1 MTEEQLF
8 SSKTFID
15 LLSKEGFDR
24 INLEDKLF
32 IEARRLGLEKRFK
45 ESLKRYM
52 SLKKEKITL
61 DNSLKLPKCKYDIE
75 NYNMGNYTCT
85 INGIT
90 DRMDVKFSY
99 IPVLPVERYINEDT
113 GKEKVKIIFYKE
125 NEWKEKIV
133 DKSQLSISQKLLL
146 LSDDGLDVT
155 SENVKYYINYFNEI
169 MNINSIKKLD
179 SISHIG
185 WKEDLFVP
193 YDTHGIFDGADDF
206 KNIYKSI
213 GSKGNYDRWKKCV
226 FELRKHKVMKILMA
240 TTLAS
245 PLLEK
250 LNLQPYMVN
259 LWSSLSGNG
268 KTLSCMVAMS
278 IWGNPDIGA
287 LRLSSNNTQNYYSVV
302 ASFMR
307 NFTCYFDELQIVKR
321 SKYLDLESLVMDLCN
336 GTEKGRLN
344 KNSQAREVKVWYN
357 NFLFTSNDKL
367 VKENAGEQ
375 VYNRVIDLEIGEKII
390 NNGQDIAKVVK
401 ENYGFAGREYI
412 KYIQKVGFDTI
423 FERFK
428 TIYNEILSKTKA
440 TDKQASSLASILLA
454 NQLANECIF
463 EDDYILQVEDII
475 EYVNDKD
482 EIRTAIKAKEYIISI
497 INANWKKF
505 DDSNYGECWGFK
517 NEWFC
522 TINAQILY
530 RELLKGGYE
539 FDTVKKEWDEM
550 GFLEKNSQGKFI
562 HQTTVRKEK
571 GNYIK
576 LKLTYKPRYNLV
588 NLPFLH
594 NLINTQHI

>member
-1 MTEEQLF
+1 MTQEQLF
-8 SSKTFID
+8 DKKTFIELFNKND
-15 LLSKEGFDR
+15 LER
-24 INLEDKLF
+24 IEYEDKLF
-32 IEARRLGLEKRFK
+32 IEAKNLGVEKRFK
-45 ESLKRYM
+45 ESLAKYEKL
-52 SLKKEKITL
+52 LKPKIAID
-61 DNSLKLPKCKYDIE
+61 DNNKLPKCKYDIE
-75 NYNMGNYTCT
+75 NYNWGNYTCT
-85 INGIT
+85 LNGIT
-90 DRMDVKFSY
+90 DKYNTKFSY

-125 NEWKEKIV
+125 NEWKELIV
-133 DKSQLSISQKLLL
+133 DKSQLSINNKLLL

-155 SENVKYYINYFNEI
+155 SENVRYYINYFNEI
-169 MNINSIKKLD
+169 MNINNIKKLD

-185 WKEDLFVP
+185 WKEDNFVP
-193 YDTHGIFDGADDF
+193 YDSHGIFDGADDF
-206 KNIYKSI
+206 RNIYKSI
-213 GSKGNYDRWKKCV
+213 GSKGNYDKWKETIKD
-226 FELRKHKVMKILMA
+226 LRKHKVIKLLMA

-268 KTLSCMVAMS
+268 KTLSCMIAMS

-344 KNSQAREVKVWYN
+344 KNSQAKEVKVWFN

-375 VYNRVIDLEIGEKII
+375 VYNRVIDIEIGEKII
-390 NNGQDIAKVVK
+390 ENGQDIAKVIK

-412 KYIQKVGFDTI
+412 KYIQSIGFDTI
-423 FERFK
+423 FSRFK
-428 TIYNEILSKTKA
+428 GILDKILSTTNA

-454 NQLANECIF
+454 NELANECIF
-463 EDDYILQVEDII
+463 NDDYILQVEDIE
-475 EYVNDKD
+475 EYINDKND
-482 EIRTAIKAKEYIISI
+482 IKTAIKAKEYILGIIS
-497 INANWKKF
+497 ANYKKF
-505 DDSNYGECWGFK
+505 DETNFGECWGIK
-517 NEWFC
+517 DEYVC

-530 RELLKGGYE
+530 RELEKGGFEFNTIKKDWYE
-539 FDTVKKEWDEM
+539 MD
-550 GFLEKNSQGKFI
+550 FLEKNSQGKFV

-571 GNYIK
+571 ANYIR
-576 LKLTYKPRYNLV
+576 LKLT
-588 NLPFLH
+588 
-594 NLINTQHI
+594 

>member
-1 MTEEQLF
+1 MSEKELF
-8 SSKTFID
+8 DKQIFID
-15 LLSKEGFDR
+15 LFKMNELDKIER
-24 INLEDKLF
+24 EDFLF
-32 IEARRLGLEKRFK
+32 VEARRLGVEKRFK
-45 ESLKRYM
+45 ESLKKYERLL
-52 SLKKEKITL
+52 SDKIPIG
-61 DNSLKLPKCKYDIE
+61 DNLKLPKCKYDIE
-75 NYNMGNYTCT
+75 NYNMGSYTCN

-90 DRMDVKFSY
+90 DRTNFKFSY

-125 NEWKEKIV
+125 NQWRELIV
-133 DKSQLSISQKLLL
+133 DKSQLSINQKLLL

-155 SENVKYYINYFNEI
+155 SENVRFYINYFNEI
-169 MNINSIKKLD
+169 MNINDIKKLD

-185 WKEDLFVP
+185 WKGNDFVP
-193 YDTHGIFDGADDF
+193 YDSHGIFDGVDDF
-206 KNIYKSI
+206 RSIYNAIS
-213 GSKGNYDRWKKCV
+213 SKGSVLKWRETIK
-226 FELRKHKVMKILMA
+226 ELRKHKVIKMLMA

-278 IWGNPDIGA
+278 IWGNPEIGA

-344 KNSQAREVKVWYN
+344 KNSQAKQVKVWFN
-357 NFLFTSNDKL
+357 NFLFTSNDRL

-390 NNGQDIAKVVK
+390 ENGQDIARIIK
-401 ENYGFAGREYI
+401 ENYGFAGKEYI
-412 KYIQKVGFDTI
+412 KYIQKIGFDVI

-428 TIYNEILSKTKA
+428 AILNEILEKTQA

-463 EDDYILQVEDII
+463 DDDYILQVEDIE
-475 EYVNDKD
+475 EYVNDKND
-482 EIRTAIKAKEYIISI
+482 IKTSIKAKEYIINI
-497 INANWKKF
+497 INMNAKRF
-505 DDSNYGECWGFK
+505 DENNYGECWGIK
-517 NEWFC
+517 DEWFC
-522 TINAQILY
+522 TFNAQALF
-530 RELLKGGYE
+530 RELEKGGYD
-539 FDTVKKEWDEM
+539 FNTVKKDWADM
-550 GFLEKNSQGKFI
+550 GFLEKNSVGRYI
-562 HQTTVRKEK
+562 HQTTVRKGK
-571 GNYIK
+571 GNYIR
-576 LKLTYKPRYNLV
+576 LNL
-588 NLPFLH
+588 
-594 NLINTQHI
+594 QDM

>member
-8 SSKTFID
+8 SKDTFIN
-15 LLSKEGFDR
+15 LSKMNEIDR
-24 INLEDKLF
+24 IEQEDKLF
-32 IEARRLGLEKRFK
+32 IQARKLGVEKKFK
-45 ESLKRYM
+45 ESLKKYEK
-52 SLKKEKITL
+52 LLNEKI
-61 DNSLKLPKCKYDIE
+61 SIGESGKLPQCKSYDIE
-75 NYNMGNYTCT
+75 HYNWGNYTCNA
-85 INGIT
+85 NGIT
-90 DRMDVKFSY
+90 DRFNTKFSY

-125 NEWKEKIV
+125 NEWKELIV
-133 DKSQLSISQKLLL
+133 DKSQLSINNKLLL

-155 SENVKYYINYFNEI
+155 SENVRYYINYFNEI
-169 MNINSIKKLD
+169 MNINNIKKLD

-185 WKEDLFVP
+185 WKDNDFVP
-193 YDTHGIFDGADDF
+193 YDSHGIFDGADDF
-206 KNIYKSI
+206 RNIYKSI
-213 GSKGNYDRWKKCV
+213 GSKGNYEKWKKCV
-226 FELRKHKVMKILMA
+226 FELRKHKVIKLLMA

-344 KNSQAREVKVWYN
+344 KNSQAREVKVWFN
-357 NFLFTSNDKL
+357 NFLFTSNDRL

-375 VYNRVIDLEIGEKII
+375 VYNRVIDLEIGEKIVE
-390 NNGQDIAKVVK
+390 NGQDIARVIK

-412 KYIQKVGFDTI
+412 KYIQKIGFDEI

-428 TIYNEILSKTKA
+428 KILNDILEQTPA

-454 NQLANECIF
+454 NELANECIF
-463 EDDYILQVEDII
+463 NDDHILQVEDIK
-475 EYVNDKD
+475 EYVNDKS
-482 EIRTAIKAKEYIISI
+482 EIKTSMKAKEYIIGI
-497 INANWKKF
+497 INANYKKF
-505 DDSNYGECWGFK
+505 EEGNYSECWGIK
-517 NEWFC
+517 DEYSC

-530 RELLKGGYE
+530 RELEKGGFE
-539 FDTVKKEWDEM
+539 FNTIKKDWVDME
-550 GFLEKNSQGKFI
+550 FLELNSQGRYI

-571 GNYIK
+571 GNYIR
-576 LKLTYKPRYNLV
+576 LNLT
-588 NLPFLH
+588 
-594 NLINTQHI
+594 

>member
-1 MTEEQLF
+1 MSEKE
-8 SSKTFID
+8 
-15 LLSKEGFDR
+15 LLSKNTFINLLNLNEIDR
-24 INLEDKLF
+24 IEREDELF
-32 IEARRLGLEKRFK
+32 IEAKKLGIEKRFK
-45 ESLKRYM
+45 ESLKKYKDLLSRKM
-52 SLKKEKITL
+52 SI
-61 DNSLKLPKCKYDIE
+61 DNDLKLPKCKYDIE

-90 DRMDVKFSY
+90 DRFNTKFSY
-99 IPVLPVERYINEDT
+99 IPVLPVERYINEET

-125 NEWKEKIV
+125 NQWRELIV
-133 DKSQLSISQKLLL
+133 DKSQLSINQKLLL

-169 MNINSIKKLD
+169 MNINNIKKLD

-185 WKEDLFVP
+185 WKDNDFVP
-193 YDTHGIFDGADDF
+193 YDSHGIFDGADDF

-213 GSKGNYDRWKKCV
+213 GSKGNYEKWKECV
-226 FELRKHKVMKILMA
+226 FELRKHKVIKLLMA

-344 KNSQAREVKVWYN
+344 KNSQAREVKVWFN

-390 NNGQDIAKVVK
+390 ENGQDIARIIK

-412 KYIQKVGFDTI
+412 KYIQKIGFDEI
-423 FERFK
+423 FDRFK
-428 TIYNEILSKTKA
+428 KILNEILEKTQA
-440 TDKQASSLASILLA
+440 TDKQASSLASLLLA
-454 NQLANECIF
+454 NELANECIF
-463 EDDYILQVEDII
+463 NDDYVLKVEDII
-475 EYVNDKD
+475 EYVNDKN
-482 EIRTAIKAKEYIISI
+482 EIRTSEKAKEYILSI
-497 INANWKKF
+497 INANYKKF
-505 DDSNYGECWGFK
+505 EDIGYGECWGIKTDFYCIM
-517 NEWFC
+517 NS
-522 TINAQILY
+522 QILY
-530 RELLKGGYE
+530 RELSKGGFE
-539 FDTVKKEWDEM
+539 FNTVKKEWADS
-550 GFLEKNSQGKFI
+550 GFLEKNSQGRFI
-562 HQTTVRKEK
+562 HNTKVRNEK
-571 GNYIK
+571 GSYIR
-576 LKLTYKPRYNLV
+576 LSLTS
-588 NLPFLH
+588 
-594 NLINTQHI
+594 

>member
-1 MTEEQLF
+1 MSEQELF
-8 SSKTFID
+8 SKATFIN
-15 LLSKEGFDR
+15 LFNLNEVDR
-24 INLEDKLF
+24 IEQEDKLF
-32 IEARRLGLEKRFK
+32 CEARKLGVEKRFK
-45 ESLKRYM
+45 ESLKKYQGVL
-52 SLKKEKITL
+52 SKKIPIESGL
-61 DNSLKLPKCKYDIE
+61 NLPKCKYDIE
-75 NYNMGNYTCT
+75 NYNMSNYTCN
-85 INGIT
+85 INGISDKFNT
-90 DRMDVKFSY
+90 KFSY

-125 NEWKEKIV
+125 NEWKELIV

-169 MNINSIKKLD
+169 MNINNIKKLD

-185 WKEDLFVP
+185 WKGDDFVP
-193 YDTHGIFDGADDF
+193 YDSHGIFDGADEF
-206 KNIYKSI
+206 RNIYKSI
-213 GSKGNYDRWKKCV
+213 GTKGNYDKWKATIK
-226 FELRKHKVMKILMA
+226 ELRKHKVIKLLMA

-344 KNSQAREVKVWYN
+344 KNSQAKEVKVWFN

-375 VYNRVIDLEIGEKII
+375 VYNRVIDLEIGEKIVE
-390 NNGQDIAKVVK
+390 NGQDIARVIK
-401 ENYGFAGREYI
+401 ENYGFAGKEYI
-412 KYIQKVGFDTI
+412 KYVQSIGFDTI

-428 TIYNEILSKTKA
+428 GILNEILEKTNA

-463 EDDYILQVEDII
+463 DDDYILQVEDIE

-482 EIRTAIKAKEYIISI
+482 EIKTAIKAKEYIKDI
-497 INANWKKF
+497 INMNSKKF
-505 DDSNYGECWGFK
+505 QDSNYGECWGIK
-517 NEWFC
+517 TEYYC
-522 TINAQILY
+522 IINAQALY
-530 RELLKGGYE
+530 RELEKGGYE
-539 FDTVKKEWDEM
+539 FNTVKKEWVDI
-550 GFLEKNSQGKFI
+550 GFLELNTQGRYV
-562 HQTTVRKEK
+562 HQTTVRNEK

-576 LKLTYKPRYNLV
+576 LKLT
-588 NLPFLH
+588 
-594 NLINTQHI
+594 

>member
-1 MTEEQLF
+1 MTEKELL
-8 SSKTFID
+8 SKQTFID
-15 LLSKEGFDR
+15 LLSKNEIDR
-24 INLEDKLF
+24 IEREDELF
-32 IEARRLGLEKRFK
+32 IEAKRLGIEKRFK
-45 ESLKRYM
+45 ESLKKYKDLLSQKM
-52 SLKKEKITL
+52 DI
-61 DNSLKLPKCKYDIE
+61 DNDLNLPKCKYNIE
-75 NYNMGNYTCT
+75 NYNMGNYSCT
-85 INGIT
+85 TNGIT
-90 DRMDVKFSY
+90 DRFNTKFSY

-125 NEWKEKIV
+125 NAWKELIV
-133 DKSQLSISQKLLL
+133 DKSQLSINQKLLL

-169 MNINSIKKLD
+169 MNINNIKKLD

-185 WKEDLFVP
+185 WKENGFVP
-193 YDTHGIFDGADDF
+193 YDSHGIFDGADDF
-206 KNIYKSI
+206 KNIYKAI
-213 GSKGNYDRWKKCV
+213 GSKGNYKKWQEV
-226 FELRKHKVMKILMA
+226 IKELRKHKVIKLLMA

-344 KNSQAREVKVWYN
+344 KNSQAREVKVWFN
-357 NFLFTSNDKL
+357 NFLFTSNDRL

-390 NNGQDIAKVVK
+390 ENGQDIAKVIK

-412 KYIQKVGFDTI
+412 KYIQSIGFDVI

-428 TIYNEILSKTKA
+428 GILNEILETTNA
-440 TDKQASSLASILLA
+440 TDKQASSLASLLLA
-454 NQLANECIF
+454 NQLSNECIF
-463 EDDYILQVEDII
+463 EDDYILQVEDIV
-475 EYVNDKD
+475 EYVNDKT
-482 EIRTAIKAKEYIISI
+482 EIKTAMKAKEYIIGI
-497 INANWKKF
+497 ISANYKKF
-505 DDSNYGECWGFK
+505 EDYNYGECWGIKDEFV
-517 NEWFC
+517 C

-530 RELLKGGYE
+530 RELQRGGYE
-539 FDTVKKEWDEM
+539 FNTVKKEWAED
-550 GFLEKNSQGKFI
+550 GFLELNSQGKFV

-571 GNYIK
+571 GNYIR
-576 LKLTYKPRYNLV
+576 LNLQ
-588 NLPFLH
+588 N
-594 NLINTQHI
+594 

>member
-1 MTEEQLF
+1 MSEKELL
-8 SSKTFID
+8 SKNTFID
-15 LLSKEGFDR
+15 LFNRSEIDR
-24 INLEDKLF
+24 IEREDELF
-32 IEARRLGLEKRFK
+32 IEAKRMGIEKRFK
-45 ESLKRYM
+45 D
-52 SLKKEKITL
+52 SLKKYETLLNQKIAI
-61 DNSLKLPKCKYDIE
+61 DNDLKLPYSKYNIE
-75 NYNMGNYTCT
+75 NYNTGNYSCT

-90 DRMDVKFSY
+90 DKTNYKFSY
-99 IPVLPVERYINEDT
+99 IPVLPVERYINEET

-125 NEWKEKIV
+125 KEWKEKIV

-155 SENVKYYINYFNEI
+155 SENVRFYINYFNEI
-169 MNINSIKKLD
+169 MNINNIKKLN

-185 WKEDLFVP
+185 WKDDLFVP

-213 GSKGNYDRWKKCV
+213 GSKGNYEKWKSTIK
-226 FELRKHKVMKILMA
+226 ELRKHKVIKLLMA

-307 NFTCYFDELQIVKR
+307 NYTCYFDELQIVKR

-375 VYNRVIDLEIGEKII
+375 VYNRVIDLEIRDKII
-390 NNGQDIAKVVK
+390 ENGQDVAKIVK
-401 ENYGFAGREYI
+401 ENYGFAGKEYI
-412 KYIQKVGFDTI
+412 KYIQEIGFDTI

-428 TIYNEILSKTKA
+428 NIYNEILNKTKA

-454 NQLANECIF
+454 NQLSNECIF
-463 EDDYILQVEDII
+463 TDDYILQVEDIV

-482 EIRTAIKAKEYIISI
+482 EIRTAIKSKNYIISI
-497 INANWKKF
+497 INANLKRF
-505 DDSNYGECWGFK
+505 DETNYGECWGFK

-539 FDTVKKEWDEM
+539 FDTVKKEWAEI
-550 GFLEKNSQGKFI
+550 GFLEKNSQGKYT
-562 HQTTVRKEK
+562 HQTTVRKER
-571 GNYIK
+571 GIYVK
-576 LKLTYKPRYNLV
+576 LKLT
-588 NLPFLH
+588 
-594 NLINTQHI
+594 

>member
-1 MTEEQLF
+1 MIYLFHTILTE
-8 SSKTFID
+8 
-15 LLSKEGFDR
+15 
-24 INLEDKLF
+24 
-32 IEARRLGLEKRFK
+32 
-45 ESLKRYM
+45 
-52 SLKKEKITL
+52 
-61 DNSLKLPKCKYDIE
+61 
-75 NYNMGNYTCT
+75 
-85 INGIT
+85 
-90 DRMDVKFSY
+90 
-99 IPVLPVERYINEDT
+99 
-113 GKEKVKIIFYKE
+113 
-125 NEWKEKIV
+125 
-133 DKSQLSISQKLLL
+133 
-146 LSDDGLDVT
+146 
-155 SENVKYYINYFNEI
+155 
-169 MNINSIKKLD
+169 
-179 SISHIG
+179 
-185 WKEDLFVP
+185 
-193 YDTHGIFDGADDF
+193 DDF

-213 GSKGNYDRWKKCV
+213 GSKGNYDKWKKCI
-226 FELRKHKVMKILMA
+226 FELRKHKVMKLLMA

-412 KYIQKVGFDTI
+412 KYIQKVGFDAI

-428 TIYNEILSKTKA
+428 GIYNEILSKTKA

-463 EDDYILQVEDII
+463 DDDYILQVEDII

-482 EIRTAIKAKEYIISI
+482 EIKTSMKAKEYIISV
-497 INANWKKF
+497 INANSSKF
-505 DDSNYGECWGFK
+505 QENYYGECWGK
-517 NEWFC
+517 VKEGYNGNERVFRFLF
-522 TINAQILY
+522 NAQILQ

-539 FDTVKKEWDEM
+539 FETVKKEWADI
-550 GFLEKNSQGKFI
+550 GFLEKNSVGRFI
-562 HQTTVRKEK
+562 HQTTINKEK
-571 GNYIK
+571 GNYII
-576 LKLTYKPRYNLV
+576 LKLT
-588 NLPFLH
+588 
-594 NLINTQHI
+594 

>member
-1 MTEEQLF
+1 MSEEQLF
-8 SSKTFID
+8 DKDTFIN
-15 LLSKEGFDR
+15 LFNKNEIDR
-24 INLEDKLF
+24 IEEEDRLF
-32 IEARRLGLEKRFK
+32 IQARKLGVEKRFK
-45 ESLKRYM
+45 ESLKKYQ
-52 SLKKEKITL
+52 SILNKKIAMESKT
-61 DNSLKLPKCKYDIE
+61 KLPHCQYEID
-75 NYNMGNYTCT
+75 NYTWGNYTCT
-85 INGIT
+85 IDGIT
-90 DRMDVKFSY
+90 DKYNTKFSY
-99 IPVLPVERYINEDT
+99 IPVIPVERYINEDT
-113 GKEKVKIIFYKE
+113 GKEKVKIIYYKE

-133 DKSQLSISQKLLL
+133 DKSQLSINQKLLL

-155 SENVKYYINYFNEI
+155 SENVRYYVNYFNEI
-169 MNINSIKKLD
+169 MNINNIKKLD

-185 WKEDLFVP
+185 WKDNNFVP
-193 YDTHGIFDGADDF
+193 YDSHGIFDGADDF

-213 GSKGNYDRWKKCV
+213 SSKGNYEKWKQCIFK
-226 FELRKHKVMKILMA
+226 LRKHKVMKLLMA

-278 IWGNPDIGA
+278 IWGNPEIGA

-344 KNSQAREVKVWYN
+344 KNSQAREVKVWFN
-357 NFLFTSNDKL
+357 NFLFTSNDRL

-375 VYNRVIDLEIGEKII
+375 VYNRVIDIEIGEKII
-390 NNGQDIAKVVK
+390 ENGQDIARIIK
-401 ENYGFAGREYI
+401 ENYGFAGKEYI
-412 KYIQKVGFDTI
+412 KYIQNLGFDII

-428 TIYNEILSKTKA
+428 KILNEVLEKTNA

-463 EDDYILQVEDII
+463 KDDYILQVEDII
-475 EYVNDKD
+475 EYVNDKN
-482 EIRTAIKAKEYIISI
+482 EIKTAMKAKEYILSI
-497 INANWKKF
+497 ISANYKKF
-505 DDSNYGECWGFK
+505 EGDGYGECWGIK
-517 NEWFC
+517 DEYIC
-522 TINAQILY
+522 TMNAQILY
-530 RELLKGGYE
+530 RELERGGYE
-539 FDTVKKEWDEM
+539 FNTVKKEWADME
-550 GFLEKNSQGKFI
+550 FLEINSQGKYV

-571 GNYIK
+571 GTYVRLN
-576 LKLTYKPRYNLV
+576 LT
-588 NLPFLH
+588 
-594 NLINTQHI
+594 

>member
-8 SSKTFID
+8 AKETFVD
-15 LLSKEGFDR
+15 LLKLEEIDR
-24 INLEDKLF
+24 IEREDKLF
-32 IEARRLGLEKRFK
+32 IEAKKLGVEKRFK

-52 SLKKEKITL
+52 SLRKEKITL

-75 NYNMGNYTCT
+75 NYDMGNYTCT
-85 INGIT
+85 VKGIT
-90 DRMDVKFSY
+90 DKNNTKFSY

-213 GSKGNYDRWKKCV
+213 GSKGNYDKWKKCI

-412 KYIQKVGFDTI
+412 KHIQKVGFDTI

-428 TIYNEILSKTKA
+428 GIYNEILSKTKA

-463 EDDYILQVEDII
+463 EDEYILQVEDII

-517 NEWFC
+517 NEWHC
-522 TINAQILY
+522 TFNAQILY

-539 FDTVKKEWDEM
+539 FDTVKKEWAEM
-550 GFLEKNSQGKFI
+550 GFLEKNSQGKYV

-571 GNYIK
+571 GIYIK
-576 LKLTYKPRYNLV
+576 IRLT
-588 NLPFLH
+588 
-594 NLINTQHI
+594 

>member
-1 MTEEQLF
+1 MTEEE
-8 SSKTFID
+8 
-15 LLSKEGFDR
+15 LLSKETFF
-24 INLEDKLF
+24 NLFEKSGAEKIEQEDKLF
-32 IEARRLGLEKRFK
+32 LEAKRMGIEKRFK
-45 ESLKRYM
+45 ESLRKYE
-52 SLKKEKITL
+52 SLFKEKMNL
-61 DNSLKLPKCKYDIE
+61 DNSLKLPKCKYDID

-90 DRMDVKFSY
+90 DKSNIKFSY

-169 MNINSIKKLD
+169 MNINNIKKLD

-185 WKEDLFVP
+185 WKENLFIP
-193 YDTHGIFDGADDF
+193 YDSHGIFDGSDDF

-213 GSKGNYDRWKKCV
+213 GSKGNYDKWKACI

-250 LNLQPYMVN
+250 LNLQPYIVN

-307 NFTCYFDELQIVKR
+307 NYTCYFDELQIVKR

-375 VYNRVIDLEIGEKII
+375 VYNRVIDLEIGNKII
-390 NNGQDIAKVVK
+390 EKGQDIAKIIK

-412 KYIQKVGFDTI
+412 KYIQKVGFDAI

-428 TIYNEILSKTKA
+428 GIYNEILSKTKA

-482 EIRTAIKAKEYIISI
+482 EIRTAIKAKEYIVSV
-497 INANWKKF
+497 INANNSKF
-505 DDSNYGECWGFK
+505 QENYYGECWGKIKEGFSG
-517 NEWFC
+517 NDRIYRFLF
-522 TINAQILY
+522 NAQILQ

-539 FDTVKKEWDEM
+539 FETVKKEWAEI
-550 GFLEKNSQGKFI
+550 GFLEKNSVGRFI
-562 HQTTVRKEK
+562 HQTTINKEK
-571 GNYIK
+571 GNYII
-576 LKLTYKPRYNLV
+576 LKLT
-588 NLPFLH
+588 
-594 NLINTQHI
+594 

>member
-1 MTEEQLF
+1 MEIQQLDEKKLF
-8 SSKTFID
+8 SKETFMN
-15 LLSKEGFDR
+15 LLSLNEIDR
-24 INLEDKLF
+24 IEQEDKLY
-32 IEARRLGLEKRFK
+32 IEARKLGVEKRFK
-45 ESLKRYM
+45 ESLKKYQ
-52 SLKKEKITL
+52 SLLKEKIPID
-61 DNSLKLPKCKYDIE
+61 DNSKLPQCKYDIS
-75 NYNMGNYTCT
+75 NFTWGNYTCS

-90 DRMDVKFSY
+90 DRFNTKFSY
-99 IPVLPVERYINEDT
+99 IPVIPVERYINEDT

-133 DKSQLSISQKLLL
+133 DKSQLSINQKLLL

-155 SENVKYYINYFNEI
+155 SENVRYYINYFNEI
-169 MNINSIKKLD
+169 MNINNIKKLD

-185 WKEDLFVP
+185 WKGNDFVP
-193 YDTHGIFDGADDF
+193 YDSHGIFDGADDF

-213 GSKGNYDRWKKCV
+213 GSKGNYDKWKATIK
-226 FELRKHKVMKILMA
+226 ELRKHKVIKLLMA

-344 KNSQAREVKVWYN
+344 KNSQAREVKVWFN
-357 NFLFTSNDKL
+357 NFLFTSNDRL

-375 VYNRVIDLEIGEKII
+375 VYNRVIDIEIGEKII
-390 NNGQDIAKVVK
+390 TNGQDIAKVIK

-412 KYIQKVGFDTI
+412 KYVQSLGFDTI

-428 TIYNEILSKTKA
+428 GILDKILSTTNA

-454 NQLANECIF
+454 NELANECIF
-463 EDDYILQVEDII
+463 DDDYILQVEDIV
-475 EYVNDKD
+475 EYVNDKED
-482 EIRTAIKAKEYIISI
+482 IKTSVKAKEYIISV
-497 INANWKKF
+497 INTNYKKF
-505 DDSNYGECWGFK
+505 DENNFGEWWGIK
-517 NEWFC
+517 DEWSC
-522 TINAQILY
+522 TIDAQVLY
-530 RELLKGGYE
+530 RELAKGGFE
-539 FDTVKKEWDEM
+539 FNTVKKDWAEM
-550 GFLEKNSQGKFI
+550 DFLEKNSQGKFV
-562 HQTTVRKEK
+562 HQTTVLKK
-571 GNYIK
+571 KSNYIK
-576 LKLTYKPRYNLV
+576 LKLT
-588 NLPFLH
+588 
-594 NLINTQHI
+594 

>member
-1 MTEEQLF
+1 MTEKELF
-8 SSKTFID
+8 DKQIFID
-15 LLSKEGFDR
+15 LFKMNEIDR
-24 INLEDKLF
+24 IQREDELF
-32 IEARRLGLEKRFK
+32 IEARKLGVEKRFK
-45 ESLKRYM
+45 ESLKKYDK
-52 SLKKEKITL
+52 LLNDKIPIG
-61 DNSLKLPKCKYDIE
+61 DNLNLPKCKYEIE
-75 NYNMGNYTCT
+75 NFDMGSYTCN

-90 DRMDVKFSY
+90 DKTNFKFSY
-99 IPVLPVERYINEDT
+99 IPVLPVERYINEDS

-125 NEWKEKIV
+125 NQWKELIV
-133 DKSQLSISQKLLL
+133 DKSQLSINQKLLL

-155 SENVKYYINYFNEI
+155 SENVRYYINYFNEI
-169 MNINSIKKLD
+169 MNINNIKKLD

-185 WKEDLFVP
+185 WKENDFVP
-193 YDTHGIFDGADDF
+193 YDSHGIFDGADDF
-206 KNIYKSI
+206 RSIYNAI
-213 GSKGNYDRWKKCV
+213 GSKGSVLKWRQTIK
-226 FELRKHKVMKILMA
+226 ELRKHKVIKMLMA

-278 IWGNPDIGA
+278 IWGNPEIGA

-344 KNSQAREVKVWYN
+344 KNSQAKQVKVWFN

-390 NNGQDIAKVVK
+390 ENGQDIAKVIK
-401 ENYGFAGREYI
+401 ENYGFAGKEYI
-412 KYIQKVGFDTI
+412 KYIQKIGFDVI

-428 TIYNEILSKTKA
+428 EINKEILQKTKA

-463 EDDYILQVEDII
+463 DDDYILQVEDII
-475 EYVNDKD
+475 EYVNDRD
-482 EIRTAIKAKEYIISI
+482 EIKTSIKAKEYIIGI
-497 INANWKKF
+497 INANWKRF
-505 DDSNYGECWGFK
+505 DENNYGECWGIK
-517 NEWFC
+517 DEWFC
-522 TINAQILY
+522 TMNIQILQ
-530 RELLKGGYE
+530 RELLKGGFE
-539 FDTVKKEWDEM
+539 FNTVKKEWAED
-550 GFLEKNSQGKFI
+550 GFLEKNSAGRFI

-571 GNYIK
+571 GNYVR
-576 LKLTYKPRYNLV
+576 LNL
-588 NLPFLH
+588 
-594 NLINTQHI
+594 QKM

>member
-1 MTEEQLF
+1 MTEKELF
-8 SSKTFID
+8 DKQIFID
-15 LLSKEGFDR
+15 LLKMSDIDR
-24 INLEDKLF
+24 IAREDELF
-32 IEARRLGLEKRFK
+32 IEARKLGVEKRFK
-45 ESLKRYM
+45 ESLKKY
-52 SLKKEKITL
+52 KELLGQKIGIN
-61 DNSLKLPKCKYDIE
+61 DNGTLPKCKYDIE
-75 NYNMGNYTCT
+75 NYQWGDYTCG

-90 DRMDVKFSY
+90 DRYNTKFSY
-99 IPVLPVERYINEDT
+99 IPVIPVERYINEDT

-125 NEWKEKIV
+125 NSWKELIV
-133 DKSQLSISQKLLL
+133 DKSQLSINQKLLL

-155 SENVKYYINYFNEI
+155 SENVRYYINYFNEI
-169 MNINSIKKLD
+169 MNINNIKKLD

-185 WKEDLFVP
+185 WKGDDFVP
-193 YDTHGIFDGADDF
+193 YDSHGIFDGADDF
-206 KNIYKSI
+206 KNIYSAI
-213 GSKGNYDRWKKCV
+213 GSKGSVLKWRETIKK
-226 FELRKHKVMKILMA
+226 LRKHKVIKILMA

-344 KNSQAREVKVWYN
+344 KNSQARQVKVWFN

-375 VYNRVIDLEIGEKII
+375 VYNRVIDVEIGEKII
-390 NNGQDIAKVVK
+390 ENGQDIARIIK

-412 KYIQKVGFDTI
+412 KYIQKIGFDTI
-423 FERFK
+423 FSRFK
-428 TIYNEILSKTKA
+428 AILDKILSTTKA

-454 NQLANECIF
+454 NELANECIF
-463 EDDYILQVEDII
+463 DDDYILQVEDIV

-482 EIRTAIKAKEYIISI
+482 EIKTAVKAQEYIMNIIS
-497 INANWKKF
+497 ANWKRF
-505 DDSNYGECWGFK
+505 EENNYGECWGIKDDFV
-517 NEWFC
+517 C
-522 TINAQILY
+522 TINAQILF
-530 RELLKGGYE
+530 RELEKGGFE
-539 FDTVKKEWDEM
+539 FNTVKKEWAEN
-550 GFLEKNSQGKFI
+550 GFLETNSQGKFI
-562 HQTTVRKEK
+562 HQTTVRKER
-571 GNYIK
+571 GSYIR
-576 LKLTYKPRYNLV
+576 LKLT
-588 NLPFLH
+588 
-594 NLINTQHI
+594 

>member
-1 MTEEQLF
+1 MTEKELL
-8 SSKTFID
+8 SKQTFID
-15 LLSKEGFDR
+15 LFSKSEIDR
-24 INLEDKLF
+24 IEREDELF
-32 IEARRLGLEKRFK
+32 IEAKKLGLEKRFK
-45 ESLKRYM
+45 ETLKKYQG
-52 SLKKEKITL
+52 LLKEKISL
-61 DNSLKLPKCKYDIE
+61 DSGLDLPKCKYNIE
-75 NYNMGNYTCT
+75 NYDMGSYTCK

-90 DRMDVKFSY
+90 DRTNYKFSY

-125 NEWKEKIV
+125 NEWKELIV
-133 DKSQLSISQKLLL
+133 DKSQLSINQKLLL
-146 LSDDGLDVT
+146 LSDDGLDVN
-155 SENVKYYINYFNEI
+155 SENVRYYINYFNEI
-169 MNINSIKKLD
+169 MNINNIKKLD

-185 WKEDLFVP
+185 WKENDFIP
-193 YDTHGIFDGADDF
+193 YDSHGIFDGADDF
-206 KNIYKSI
+206 RNIYKAI
-213 GSKGNYDRWKKCV
+213 GSKGNYEKWKETI
-226 FELRKHKVMKILMA
+226 FELRKHKVIKLLMA

-307 NFTCYFDELQIVKR
+307 NYTCYFDELQIVKR

-344 KNSQAREVKVWYN
+344 RNSQAKEVKVWHN

-375 VYNRVIDLEIGEKII
+375 VYNRVIDLEIREKIVD
-390 NNGQDIAKVVK
+390 NGQDIAKIIK
-401 ENYGFAGREYI
+401 ENYGFAGKEYI
-412 KYIQKVGFDTI
+412 KHIQKVGFDAI

-428 TIYNEILSKTKA
+428 QLLNEILEKTKA
-440 TDKQASSLASILLA
+440 TDKQASSLASLLLA
-454 NQLANECIF
+454 NELANQCIF
-463 EDDYILQVEDII
+463 KDDYILQVEDIV

-482 EIRTAIKAKEYIISI
+482 EIRTSIKAKEFIISI
-497 INANWKKF
+497 INANVKRFDECGFGEFWGKKTEF
-505 DDSNYGECWGFK
+505 V
-517 NEWFC
+517 C

-539 FDTVKKEWDEM
+539 FDTVKKEWADI
-550 GFLEKNSQGKFI
+550 GFLRMNSQGRYV
-562 HQTTVRKEK
+562 HNTTINKEK
-571 GNYIK
+571 GTYII
-576 LKLTYKPRYNLV
+576 LDLT
-588 NLPFLH
+588 
-594 NLINTQHI
+594 